1 MIGLPQHGA
10 CLKHV
15 IFEGQYTITGIC
27 YYRNHYYRQYT
38 KKIGEYKEE
47 ENGRIRTDR
56 SGSD

>member
-15 IFEGQYTITGIC
+15 IFDGHYTITGI
-27 YYRNHYYRQYT
+27 YYYRQYT